1 MFEHFSDAQIKR
13 PPIDRNCHAS
23 AGTKPEAYMSLAC
36 LDCPTEYNFVIFRDS
51 HSIFDVRIRTLG
63 CFICCSTAPI
73 TFHEPSWSPVQ
84 VACRLDSKQT
94 SILTLTLACTSD
106 ADVIPFVTWTHSQAI
121 CRSPII
127 DDNCQGVDYCRPSRC
142 LNWLIQILPF
152 APTHLMYRP

>member
-1 MFEHFSDAQIKR
+1 MHLLVRNQKLVSKYTASHNLRPNQCCFSMLVSD
-13 PPIDRNCHAS
+13 
-23 AGTKPEAYMSLAC
+23 MSLAC

-106 ADVIPFVTWTHSQAI
+106 ADAIPFVTWTHSQAV
-121 CRSPII
+121 CRSPIL
-127 DDNCQGVDYCRPSRC
+127 DDNCQGVDCCR
-142 LNWLIQILPF
+142 LID
-152 APTHLMYRP
+152 A